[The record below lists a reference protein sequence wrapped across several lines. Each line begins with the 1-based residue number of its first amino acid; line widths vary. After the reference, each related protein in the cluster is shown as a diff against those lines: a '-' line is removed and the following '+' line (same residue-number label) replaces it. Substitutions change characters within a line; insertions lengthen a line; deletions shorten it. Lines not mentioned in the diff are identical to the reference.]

1 MKSTWPRD
9 CEHLST
15 VITVHHCSL
24 QHLAAIRLSKDKAR
38 AEFRAFMYMGHDF
51 TPGHS
56 SRTSLFKRST
66 NVSKEASEILAMD
79 CHTCLVI
86 LRMSSCS
93 CWIGISLTYSDELHC
108 SYVLLRAC
116 CEGGEGMRQS
126 AQEKLSAKHSSKR
139 IEWRRKSVSQQTQES
154 IGAKMPCGGPPGQA
168 CNGLP
173 PVKQGRP
180 NHSFLMQCVGVMR
193 RMRMMRMPMLLM
205 TMRMLLLLLLM
216 MMLTMMTMMIMT
228 TMRTLTTT
236 TTTTTTTTMM
246 MRMYEDV
253 WWWWWWWW

>member
-24 QHLAAIRLSKDKAR
+24 QHLAAIRLSKYKAR
-38 AEFRAFMYMGHDF
+38 AEFGAFMYMGHAF

-139 IEWRRKSVSQQTQES
+139 IEWRRKAWANRHKSRLV
-154 IGAKMPCGGPPGQA
+154 PRC
-168 CNGLP
+168 L
-173 PVKQGRP
+173 
-180 NHSFLMQCVGVMR
+180 VGV
-193 RMRMMRMPMLLM
+193 PQDKLV
-205 TMRMLLLLLLM
+205 TV
-216 MMLTMMTMMIMT
+216 
-228 TMRTLTTT
+228 
-236 TTTTTTTTMM
+236 
-246 MRMYEDV
+246 YPP
-253 WWWWWWWW
+253 